1 MKAFDIGELVLLA
14 ALWGASFLFMR
25 LGAHEFG
32 PIALAAVRVGLASA
46 MLIPLL
52 ASRGAL
58 GELRKHWKGMLIVGA
73 LNSAIPFALFSFA
86 ALSITAGLS
95 SIVNATTPLWTAVV
109 AFIWLRQGLT
119 PLRVLGLV
127 IGFAGVAFLAWDKA
141 SFKPG
146 ADHSGLWA
154 VLACATATF
163 CYGVAAN
170 ATKRYLTGASPLAV
184 ATGSQFAAALLLALP
199 AAWLWPAAMPGTVAW
214 SSAFGLAAL
223 CTALACSCMRP
234 SRPRWSPA
242 APSCWWVSRWHWDW
256 WDRSHADMKPLV
268 QSHAAERGAA
278 DGTALRPEPAALRQA
293 RRVHRTRHVQPLPP
307 RGWRAGS
314 VNWSRTQAVPADCL
328 CLRKAMGLWP
338 MAGPALGPKCAHFI
352 CGW

>member
-1 MKAFDIGELVLLA
+1 MKTFDIGELVLLA

-32 PIALAAVRVGLASA
+32 PVALAAVRVGLASL

-52 ASRGAL
+52 ASRGQLA
-58 GELRKHWKGMLIVGA
+58 ELRTHWKGLLLVGA

-109 AFIWLRQGLT
+109 AFVWLGQRLT

-146 ADHSGLWA
+146 ADHSGLLA
-154 VLACATATF
+154 VLACAAATL
-163 CYGVAAN
+163 CYGLAAN
-170 ATKRYLTGASPLAV
+170 ATKHYLTGASPLAV

-199 AAWLWPAAMPGTVAW
+199 AAWLWPAAMPGGVAW
-214 SSAFGLAAL
+214 GSVLGLAAL
-223 CTALACSCMRP
+223 CTALAYILYFRLMARVGP
-234 SRPRWSPA
+234 TNA
-242 APSCWWVSRWHWDW
+242 VSVTFLI
-256 WDRSHADMKPLV
+256 PLF
-268 QSHAAERGAA
+268 AILWGALFLQETV
-278 DGTALRPEPAALRQA
+278 TAQMVAGGAIVLVGIAL
-293 RRVHRTRHVQPLPP
+293 
-307 RGWRAGS
+307 
-314 VNWSRTQAVPADCL
+314 
-328 CLRKAMGLWP
+328 
-338 MAGPALGPKCAHFI
+338 ALGLV
-352 CGW
+352 GRRG

>member
-32 PIALAAVRVGLASA
+32 PIVLAAVRVGLASV

-52 ASRGAL
+52 ASRGQL
-58 GELRKHWKGMLIVGA
+58 GELRTHWKGMLVVGA

-95 SIVNATTPLWTAVV
+95 SIVNATTPLWTALV
-109 AFIWLRQGLT
+109 AFVWLRQGLT

-146 ADHSGLWA
+146 ADHSGLLA
-154 VLACATATF
+154 VLACAAATF

-170 ATKRYLTGASPLAV
+170 ATKRLLSGVSPLAV

-199 AAWLWPAAMPGTVAW
+199 AAVLWPAAMPGGVAW
-214 SSAFGLAAL
+214 GAAFGLAAL
-223 CTALACSCMRP
+223 CTALAYILYFRLM
-234 SRPRWSPA
+234 SRVGPTNA
-242 APSCWWVSRWHWDW
+242 VSVTFLI
-256 WDRSHADMKPLV
+256 PLF
-268 QSHAAERGAA
+268 AILWGALFLQEA
-278 DGTALRPEPAALRQA
+278 ITAQMVAGGAIVLVGIAL
-293 RRVHRTRHVQPLPP
+293 
-307 RGWRAGS
+307 
-314 VNWSRTQAVPADCL
+314 
-328 CLRKAMGLWP
+328 
-338 MAGPALGPKCAHFI
+338 ALGLVEPKPR
-352 CGW
+352 

>member
-32 PIALAAVRVGLASA
+32 PIPLAAVRVGLATV

-52 ASRGAL
+52 ASRGQL
-58 GELRKHWKGMLIVGA
+58 SELRKHWKGLLIVGA

-109 AFIWLRQGLT
+109 AFVWLRQGLT

-154 VLACATATF
+154 VLACAMATF

-223 CTALACSCMRP
+223 CTALAYILYFRLM
-234 SRPRWSPA
+234 SRVGPTNA
-242 APSCWWVSRWHWDW
+242 VSVTFLI
-256 WDRSHADMKPLV
+256 PLF
-268 QSHAAERGAA
+268 AILWGALFLQEA
-278 DGTALRPEPAALRQA
+278 ITAQMVAGGAIVLVGIAL
-293 RRVHRTRHVQPLPP
+293 
-307 RGWRAGS
+307 
-314 VNWSRTQAVPADCL
+314 
-328 CLRKAMGLWP
+328 
-338 MAGPALGPKCAHFI
+338 ALGLVGPKPR
-352 CGW
+352 

>member
-32 PIALAAVRVGLASA
+32 PIALAAVRVGLASV

-52 ASRGAL
+52 ASRGQLAD
-58 GELRKHWKGMLIVGA
+58 LRTHWKGLLIVGA

-109 AFIWLRQGLT
+109 AFVWLRQGLT

-146 ADHSGLWA
+146 ADHSGFWA
-154 VLACATATF
+154 VLACAAATF

-170 ATKRYLTGASPLAV
+170 ATKRYLSGVAPLSV

-199 AAWLWPAAMPGTVAW
+199 AAWLWPAAMPGAVAW
-214 SSAFGLAAL
+214 GSALALAAL
-223 CTALACSCMRP
+223 CTALAYILYFRLM
-234 SRPRWSPA
+234 SRVGPTNA
-242 APSCWWVSRWHWDW
+242 VSVTFLI
-256 WDRSHADMKPLV
+256 PLF
-268 QSHAAERGAA
+268 AILWGALFLSEA
-278 DGTALRPEPAALRQA
+278 ITAQMVMGGAIVLVGIAL
-293 RRVHRTRHVQPLPP
+293 
-307 RGWRAGS
+307 
-314 VNWSRTQAVPADCL
+314 
-328 CLRKAMGLWP
+328 
-338 MAGPALGPKCAHFI
+338 ALGLVGAKPR
-352 CGW
+352 

>member
-25 LGAHEFG
+25 LGVHEFG
-32 PIALAAVRVGLASA
+32 PVVLAAVRVGLASL

-52 ASRGAL
+52 ASRGQLAAL
-58 GELRKHWKGMLIVGA
+58 RTHWKGLLLVGA

-109 AFIWLRQGLT
+109 AFVWMGQRLT

-146 ADHSGLWA
+146 ADHSGLLA
-154 VLACATATF
+154 VLACATATL
-163 CYGVAAN
+163 CYGLAAN
-170 ATKRYLTGASPLAV
+170 ATKRYLSGASPLAV

-199 AAWLWPAAMPGTVAW
+199 AAWLWPEAMPGGLAW
-214 SSAFGLAAL
+214 GSALGLAAL
-223 CTALACSCMRP
+223 CTALAYILYFRLMARVGP
-234 SRPRWSPA
+234 TNA
-242 APSCWWVSRWHWDW
+242 VSVTFLI
-256 WDRSHADMKPLV
+256 PLF
-268 QSHAAERGAA
+268 AILWGALFLREA
-278 DGTALRPEPAALRQA
+278 VTAQMVAGGAIVLLGIAL
-293 RRVHRTRHVQPLPP
+293 
-307 RGWRAGS
+307 
-314 VNWSRTQAVPADCL
+314 
-328 CLRKAMGLWP
+328 
-338 MAGPALGPKCAHFI
+338 ALGLV
-352 CGW
+352 GRRG

>member
-25 LGAHEFG
+25 LGVHEFG
-32 PIALAAVRVGLASA
+32 PIVLAAVRVGLASV

-52 ASRGAL
+52 ASRGQLAD
-58 GELRKHWKGMLIVGA
+58 LRTHWKGLLIVGA

-109 AFIWLRQGLT
+109 AFVWLRQGLT

-146 ADHSGLWA
+146 ADHSGLLA
-154 VLACATATF
+154 VLACAAATF

-170 ATKRYLTGASPLAV
+170 ATRRFLAGVSPLAV

-199 AAWLWPAAMPGTVAW
+199 AAWLWPAAMPGGGAW
-214 SSAFGLAAL
+214 GAAFGLAAL
-223 CTALACSCMRP
+223 CTALAYILYFRLM
-234 SRPRWSPA
+234 SRVGPTNA
-242 APSCWWVSRWHWDW
+242 VSVTFLI
-256 WDRSHADMKPLV
+256 PLFAILWGMLFLDEAITARMV
-268 QSHAAERGAA
+268 VGGAIVLV
-278 DGTALRPEPAALRQA
+278 GIALALGL
-293 RRVHRTRHVQPLPP
+293 V
-307 RGWRAGS
+307 G
-314 VNWSRTQAVPADCL
+314 
-328 CLRKAMGLWP
+328 RKA
-338 MAGPALGPKCAHFI
+338 
-352 CGW
+352 

>member
-32 PIALAAVRVGLASA
+32 PIVLAAVRVGLASV

-52 ASRGAL
+52 ASRGQL
-58 GELRKHWKGMLIVGA
+58 SDLRRHWKGLLIVGA

-146 ADHSGLWA
+146 ADHSGLLA
-154 VLACATATF
+154 VLACAAATF

-170 ATKRYLTGASPLAV
+170 ATKRYLAGVSPLAV

-199 AAWLWPAAMPGTVAW
+199 AAWLWPAAMPGGVAW
-214 SSAFGLAAL
+214 GAAFGLAAL
-223 CTALACSCMRP
+223 CTALAYILYFRLM
-234 SRPRWSPA
+234 SRVGPTNA
-242 APSCWWVSRWHWDW
+242 VSVTFLI
-256 WDRSHADMKPLV
+256 PLF
-268 QSHAAERGAA
+268 AILWGALFLQEA
-278 DGTALRPEPAALRQA
+278 ITAQMVAGGAIVLVGIAL
-293 RRVHRTRHVQPLPP
+293 
-307 RGWRAGS
+307 
-314 VNWSRTQAVPADCL
+314 
-328 CLRKAMGLWP
+328 
-338 MAGPALGPKCAHFI
+338 ALGLVGAKPR
-352 CGW
+352 

>member
-32 PIALAAVRVGLASA
+32 PIALAAVRVGLASI

-52 ASRGAL
+52 ASRGQL
-58 GELRKHWKGMLIVGA
+58 SELRTHWKGLLIVGA

-95 SIVNATTPLWTAVV
+95 SIVNATTPLWTAIV
-109 AFIWLRQGLT
+109 AFVWLRQGLT

-127 IGFAGVAFLAWDKA
+127 VGFAGVAFLAWDKA

-154 VLACATATF
+154 VLACAAATF

-170 ATKRYLTGASPLAV
+170 ATKRYLAGVAPLSV

-199 AAWLWPAAMPGTVAW
+199 AAWLWPAQMPGTIAW
-214 SSAFGLAAL
+214 SSALGLAAL
-223 CTALACSCMRP
+223 CTALAYILYFRLM
-234 SRPRWSPA
+234 SRVGPTNA
-242 APSCWWVSRWHWDW
+242 VTVTFLI
-256 WDRSHADMKPLV
+256 PLF
-268 QSHAAERGAA
+268 AILWGALFLQEA
-278 DGTALRPEPAALRQA
+278 ITAQMVAGGAIVLVGIAL
-293 RRVHRTRHVQPLPP
+293 
-307 RGWRAGS
+307 
-314 VNWSRTQAVPADCL
+314 
-328 CLRKAMGLWP
+328 
-338 MAGPALGPKCAHFI
+338 ALGLVGAKRH
-352 CGW
+352 